1 VYGLA
6 VSIHATR
13 YAGRVSDPIRP
24 SPEERPESQPSRDR
38 GNDEAARTYRV
49 GWKFVGASW
58 EFSSH
63 VLAGLLLG
71 WGIDWVF
78 GTRPWG
84 LVGGACGGLLVGC
97 GQFIRRALK
106 LNAELGPVR
115 RPPGGWRD
123 ATPREEQADQPSDE
137 AERRRDDERSG
148 GRTGGGEER

>member
-1 VYGLA
+1 VNDPA
-6 VSIHATR
+6 QRSPDTR
-13 YAGRVSDPIRP
+13 TD
-24 SPEERPESQPSRDR
+24 SQPSRDR
-38 GNDEAARTYRV
+38 GNDEATRTYRI

-78 GTRPWG
+78 ATRPWG
-84 LVGGACGGLLVGC
+84 LVGGACAGLLVGC
-97 GQFIRRALK
+97 GQFIRRALT

-123 ATPREEQADQPSDE
+123 ANPPEEPTHGVAE
-137 AERRRDDERSG
+137 ERERRGGDQQRAGRSG
-148 GRTGGGEER
+148 AKEDR